1 MMKKIWIIGIGMG
14 NPGTMT
20 MHACELIK
28 KCGAVAGAER
38 MLDSILTDGKKTFCS
53 IAPFPLLSWMQQQ
66 EEEEIAVLMSGD
78 TGFFSGAKKLTA
90 LIEQE
95 TDWETELIPG
105 VSSLQYFCAKL
116 KLPWED
122 VKAVSLHGRQDDFI
136 KEIRSSGKVFLLT
149 DTEQT
154 PAVICRRLTEAGY
167 GTAKVYVGERLSY
180 PDEKI
185 TGGTGEELAEMAF
198 HPLSVVL
205 VENDRKDMQSVVT
218 HGLPDEV
225 FIRGKVPM
233 TKEEVRSVTL
243 SKLSLCREDILYDIG
258 AGTGSVS
265 VEMALQADLGC
276 VYAIESNGEAADLVL
291 ENKKKMGASNL
302 HVIRGTAPQ
311 ALEDLPPADKA
322 FIGGSRGNLRSII
335 QTLLKKNPAIRI
347 VINAIALETLAEA
360 VQIFREEGFAYTDV
374 VQITAS
380 RAKAAG
386 SHHLMMGQNPVFILT
401 GEKKE
406 AESCIQ

>member
-1 MMKKIWIIGIGMG
+1 MTKLYGVGVG
-14 NPGTMT
+14 PGDPELMT
-20 MHACELIK
+20 LK
-28 KCGAVAGAER
+28 AVRAIREC
-38 MLDSILTDGKKTFCS
+38 DV
-53 IAPFPLLSWMQQQ
+53 IA
-66 EEEEIAVLMSGD
+66 
-78 TGFFSGAKKLTA
+78 
-90 LIEQE
+90 
-95 TDWETELIPG
+95 IPG
-105 VSSLQYFCAKL
+105 SGQKINAAYTIVK
-116 KLPWED
+116 
-122 VKAVSLHGRQDDFI
+122 KAVP
-136 KEIRSSGKVFLLT
+136 EV
-149 DTEQT
+149 E
-154 PAVICRRLTEAGY
+154 
-167 GTAKVYVGERLSY
+167 
-180 PDEKI
+180 EK
-185 TGGTGEELAEMAF
+185 ELAEIPM
-198 HPLSVVL
+198 
-205 VENDRKDMQSVVT
+205 
-218 HGLPDEV
+218 
-225 FIRGKVPM
+225 PM
-233 TKEEVRSVTL
+233 TRDSRKLEESHR
-243 SKLSLCREDILYDIG
+243 
-258 AGTGSVS
+258 AGTEQITAYLDQGKSVAFLTLGDPS
-265 VEMALQADLGC
+265 VYSTYMYIHHRIVSRGYAAEMIPGIPSFCAAAARPVSYTHLDVYKRQEMALQADLGC

-406 AESCIQ
+406 AESCICLLYTSRCV